1 MYLYLAHVGFYDEEI
16 GIYELHSNI
25 LVVAEDVKS
34 AKEKIKQK
42 PVYQKKKM
50 HIDGIIEII
59 NVDGYEIVPEKKSEK
74 IENRKFSHNEVKMLS

>member
-1 MYLYLAHVGFYDEEI
+1 MHLYLAHVGFYDDEI

-25 LVVAEDVKS
+25 LVVAENVKS

-42 PVYQKKKM
+42 SIYQKKKM

-59 NVDGYEIVPEKKSEK
+59 NVDGYEIMPQKNQ
-74 IENRKFSHNEVKMLS
+74 ENFENKRFSHDEVKMIG

>member
-1 MYLYLAHVGFYDEEI
+1 MHLYLVHVGFYDEEI

-25 LVVAEDVKS
+25 FVVAEDVSS

-42 PVYQKKKM
+42 PVYQKNKM

-59 NVDGYEIVPEKKSEK
+59 NIDGYEIVPEKKLK
-74 IENRKFSHNEVKMLS
+74 NIENRKFSHDEVKMLS